1 MHNLSLLQ
9 SVFDI
14 STSLLLINGTE
25 DEIHLLEGAAL
36 GLFEEYNHKDAH
48 GETEDAEHEES
59 SPANLVD
66 GARSHLGNDEVE
78 QPLGGCTEADTIG
91 TETSWEDLETMLVE
105 CNLKYQ

>member
-9 SVFDI
+9 SVLDI
-14 STSLLLINGTE
+14 STSLLLINSAE

-48 GETEDAEHEES
+48 GKTEDTEHEEG
-59 SPANLVD
+59 SPADLVD
-66 GARSHLGNDEVE
+66 GARSDLGNDEVE

-105 CNLKYQ
+105 CELKYQ